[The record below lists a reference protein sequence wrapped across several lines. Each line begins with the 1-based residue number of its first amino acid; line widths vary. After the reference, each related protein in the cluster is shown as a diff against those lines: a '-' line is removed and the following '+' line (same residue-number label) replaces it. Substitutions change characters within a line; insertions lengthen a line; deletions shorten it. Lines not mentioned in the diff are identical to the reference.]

1 MYLSLSDI
9 TLHLAVANF
18 DLVVSKVE
26 VEEDEVQ
33 LLALACLSLAAKT
46 EEDLPPAPE
55 LLLPLTGDI
64 YDKADL
70 ARMEKEACQTLK
82 WKLRRN
88 TAVLFLHYYS
98 EILGRAWRGVLRLGR
113 ALLDLG
119 LGQVWCGTLAPSL
132 LATTALLAASYL
144 EGRGWPEDVAKMTG
158 YTAAQLLASLS
169 VLLNLVTGEAEVP
182 EGVRDKHA
190 RAVNKLRALSSEA
203 VRGIVKN
210 VKEEVE
216 RIPENGGATMI
227 LI

>member
-1 MYLSLSDI
+1 M
-9 TLHLAVANF
+9 
-18 DLVVSKVE
+18 
-26 VEEDEVQ
+26 
-33 LLALACLSLAAKT
+33 
-46 EEDLPPAPE
+46 
-55 LLLPLTGDI
+55 
-64 YDKADL
+64 
-70 ARMEKEACQTLK
+70 
-82 WKLRRN
+82 
-88 TAVLFLHYYS
+88 
-98 EILGRAWRGVLRLGR
+98 
-113 ALLDLG
+113 
-119 LGQVWCGTLAPSL
+119 WCGTLAPSL